1 MCQWSLYSMLK
12 LTFAASLVD
21 RLMDSIIQK
30 ETENIEIITS
40 FNTSNILKLILYFQK
55 GSRTQNNQLNL
66 QIKNY
71 LCI

>member
-1 MCQWSLYSMLK
+1 MLK